1 MSMEYEAHQAC
12 KTRAQ
17 NTRSEAAMRACA
29 REGPGFIE
37 RAGWREHERGIHS
50 RDGPEGPGHAE
61 EVSGSSL
68 TFSLYAGGR
77 QGDLVRRLITW
88 HPGDFVVELVRSG

>member
-1 MSMEYEAHQAC
+1 MEYEAHQAC

-17 NTRSEAAMRACA
+17 NTRSEAAMRVRAG
-29 REGPGFIE
+29 EGPGIIE
-37 RAGWREHERGIHS
+37 RAGWREHERGTHS

-68 TFSLYAGGR
+68 TFSLNAFHS
-77 QGDLVRRLITW
+77 LVFCSNWFTRKNLANKI
-88 HPGDFVVELVRSG
+88 VN